1 MGSGKNHT
9 SIWAIAFKNPVSL
22 GFVLAFLALTSL
34 LKAQQIPLKHFTTKD
49 GLPSNNCYRLIDD
62 VDGKIWVSTDKG
74 IVRYNGYEFESIAKK
89 LNFKIKDIYNCF
101 PDDEGRMW
109 LDTKDQRKKFIL
121 ADSLIWVDRPELPSR
136 KDRFPVYYPGNG
148 LFFTS
153 RNYEKDEIIALR
165 KYNSNS
171 TYYFPIQ
178 KEDRLMMVKENEN
191 NITVV
196 TLHFGVQLLDKN
208 TGKVITLKKFDEGE
222 THFSGN
228 HNFYHPRYYGKD
240 QYLFATNKFVYLI
253 EKDRIYPLF
262 SSKEIEGNE
271 LVGYDEGW
279 LILHEPVSGNFSM
292 ISVFGV
298 KKSLHLPSMPGD
310 GTSLVV
316 DKEKNW
322 WISSKYS
329 GVFFIPQKSFKSRQY
344 FEDTDETATPK
355 ITQVGSLPSHGLYMI
370 NDNFNYFYLR
380 KDKQI
385 KTVFR
390 DLYSHLYNLQEDKY
404 GQIITGNF
412 SFFTRWPMQVSGINS
427 IQPQTNCNKNGDWYY
442 TRPYIIPK
450 KYIVSKDDKGFFSP
464 KYVCQLTD
472 TTFLLGGCMAII
484 EITTQ
489 KGKVNMTR
497 FEKPKECVYS
507 ILKLKDGKI
516 LLGTT
521 EGIYH
526 YADKIMGDKWLPGI
540 IGGFIRSMAQDNLG
554 RIWLSSDEKG
564 LMYID
569 EVTQQPHV
577 FPDFENSIINQ
588 LYFHKE
594 SGNMWIASSNG
605 LWRARPQGDKG
616 LVFKKY
622 TYSDG
627 IHANDINSVFCLQD
641 SIYIGTSEG
650 LTAMQDLSFEQ
661 YVVPTLEVSDVL
673 IDGKSR
679 TIQSFY
685 DLDYHENSIHI
696 QLTNLSYA
704 SLGDNTY
711 EYELK
716 GGGKNQREKTKERTI
731 QFNNLSPGRYS
742 FKAKAY
748 NAYGVL
754 SKNEILI
761 HFNIKPIFYNTV
773 WFRLILAI
781 AFVSIPFFYFYYR
794 NKRKLLASEK
804 ELALQKKMAEIK
816 LESLQSQLNSHF
828 IFNSLNAIQ
837 NYIFTNEEVKANEYL
852 SKFSRLIRGY
862 LEASKK
868 QFIGLFEEIDLLQL
882 YLSLESLRSG
892 EHFEYSISIEE
903 ELDNTVQIPSNII
916 QPFVENAIEH
926 GLKNKEGRGHLRI
939 TWRKD
944 GKSLV
949 CTVEDD
955 GIGREFA
962 QQIKKNHLKKQSLGI
977 KIIRERINA
986 IKEFDRSDIEINIA
1000 DLHPGVSNKGT
1011 KVTIKMPLRV
1021 AIAPG

>member
-1 MGSGKNHT
+1 MGSRKSH
-9 SIWAIAFKNPVSL
+9 SPIWAIAPKSHVYTAL
-22 GFVLAFLALTSL
+22 VMAFTALTSL
-34 LKAQQIPLKHFTTKD
+34 LNAQQIPLKHFTIKD

-62 VDGKIWVSTDKG
+62 AEGKIWVATDKG

-101 PDDEGRMW
+101 PDDGGRMW

-121 ADSLIWVDRPELPSR
+121 GDSLVWVDRPELPSR

-165 KYNSNS
+165 KYDNNNI
-171 TYYFPIQ
+171 YYFPIQ
-178 KEDRLMMVKENEN
+178 KEDRLMMVKENDH

-208 TGKVITLKKFDEGE
+208 TGKVSTLLKFDKDEKLL
-222 THFSGN
+222 SDN
-228 HNFYHPRYYGKD
+228 HNFYHPRYYGRD
-240 QYLFATNKFVYLI
+240 QYIFATNKNVYLI
-253 EKDRIYPLF
+253 GKDRIHTLF
-262 SSKEIEGNE
+262 SSKEIEGHE
-271 LVGYDEGW
+271 MVGYDEGW
-279 LILHEPVSGNFSM
+279 LILHEPVTGKFSM
-292 ISVFGV
+292 MSVFGV
-298 KKSLHLPSMPGD
+298 KKSLHLPAMPGD

-344 FEDTDETATPK
+344 FEDTDEMATPK
-355 ITQVGSLPSHGLYMI
+355 ITQVGSLPTHGLYMI

-390 DLYSHLYNLQEDKY
+390 DLYSHLYNLQEDKF

-412 SFFTRWPMQVSGINS
+412 SFFTRWPMQVSGLNS
-427 IQPQTNCNKNGDWYY
+427 IQPQTNCEKNGDWYY
-442 TRPYIIPK
+442 TRPYMIPK
-450 KYIVSKDDKGFFSP
+450 KRIVSKDTKGYFSP

-472 TTFLLGGCMAII
+472 TTFLLGGCLAII
-484 EITTQ
+484 ELTTQ
-489 KGKVNMTR
+489 KGKIKMTR
-497 FEKPKECVYS
+497 FEKPKECIYS
-507 ILKLKDGKI
+507 ILKLKNGHI

-526 YADKIMGDKWLPGI
+526 YADQKMGDKWLPGYV
-540 IGGFIRSMAQDNLG
+540 GGFIRSMAQDDRG

-569 EVTQQPHV
+569 EVTQQPYV

-594 SGNMWIASSNG
+594 TSTMWVASSNG
-605 LWRARPQGDKG
+605 LWRAKPNGEKG
-616 LVFKKY
+616 LVFQKY

-650 LTAMQDLSFEQ
+650 LTAMQDLSYEQ
-661 YVVPTLEVSDVL
+661 LVVPTLEISDVR
-673 IDGKSR
+673 IDGVSR
-679 TIQSFY
+679 DIQSFY
-685 DLDYHENSIHI
+685 ELDYHENSIHI

-711 EYELK
+711 EYELN
-716 GGGKNQREKTKERTI
+716 GDGTHQTEKTKDRTI
-731 QFNNLSPGRYS
+731 QFNNLAPGRYS
-742 FKAKAY
+742 FKARAY
-748 NAYGVL
+748 NVYGVK

-761 HFNIKPIFYNTV
+761 HFNIKPIFYNTL
-773 WFRLILAI
+773 WFRLIMAI

-903 ELDNTVQIPSNII
+903 DLDNSVQIPSNII

-926 GLKNKEGRGHLRI
+926 GLKNKEGKGHLRI
-939 TWRKD
+939 TWRRD

-955 GIGREFA
+955 GIGRELA
-962 QQIKKNHLKKQSLGI
+962 QQIRKNHLKKQSLGI

-1021 AIAPG
+1021 SIPPG

>member
-1 MGSGKNHT
+1 MNPYRSHYPTPGNATKRLLVLVLWLVCSP
-9 SIWAIAFKNPVSL
+9 IAI
-22 GFVLAFLALTSL
+22 TIT
-34 LKAQQIPLKHFTTKD
+34 AQKIPLKHFTTKD

-62 VDGKIWVSTDKG
+62 PDGKIWVATDKG
-74 IVRYNGYEFESIAKK
+74 IVRYNGYEFESIAEK

-101 PDDEGRMW
+101 PDDVGRMW

-121 ADSLIWVDRPELPSR
+121 GDSLIWVDRPELPSR

-148 LFFTS
+148 LFFTF
-153 RNYEKDEIIALR
+153 RNYEKDEIIALK
-165 KYNSNS
+165 KYDSNS
-171 TYYFPIQ
+171 VYYFPVQ
-178 KEDRLMMVKENEN
+178 KYDRLMMVKENEN
-191 NITVV
+191 NITIV
-196 TLHFGVQLLDKN
+196 TLNFGVQLLDKKS
-208 TGKVITLKKFDEGE
+208 GKVTTLLKFAKDEK
-222 THFSGN
+222 HLSDN

-240 QYLFATNKFVYLI
+240 QYCFSTNKCVYLI
-253 EKDRIYPLF
+253 EKDRLHKLF

-271 LVGYDEGW
+271 MVGYDEGW
-279 LILHEPVSGNFSM
+279 LILHDAVTGKFSM
-292 ISVFGV
+292 VSVFGV
-298 KKSLHLPSMPGD
+298 KKSLHLPAMPGD

-344 FEDTDETATPK
+344 FEDSDAMATPK
-355 ITQVGSLPSHGLYMI
+355 ITQVGNLPSHGLYMI

-380 KDKQI
+380 KDQQI
-385 KTVFR
+385 KAVFR

-412 SFFTRWPMQVSGINS
+412 STFTFWPMEVTGIDS
-427 IQPQTNCNKNGDWYY
+427 IKPYSNCSKSGDWYY
-442 TRPYIIPK
+442 TRPYVLPK
-450 KYIVSKDDKGFFSP
+450 RIVNKNVKGFFSP
-464 KYVCQLTD
+464 KYVCKLTD
-472 TTFLLGGCMAII
+472 TTFLLGGCLAII

-489 KGKVNMTR
+489 KGKIHMTR
-497 FEKPKECVYS
+497 FAKPKECVYS
-507 ILKLKDGKI
+507 ILKLNNGKI

-526 YADKIMGDKWLPGI
+526 YADRKMGEKWLPGI
-540 IGGFIRSMAQDNLG
+540 VGGFIRSMAQDDRG

-569 EVTQQPHV
+569 EATEQPYV
-577 FPDFENSIINQ
+577 FPEFEDVIINQ
-588 LYFHKE
+588 LYYQKE
-594 SGNMWIASSNG
+594 TGSMWIASSNG
-605 LWRARPQGDKG
+605 LWRARPDGAKG
-616 LVFKKY
+616 LSFQKY

-641 SIYIGTSEG
+641 SVYIGTSEG
-650 LTAMQDLSFEQ
+650 LTAMQDLSYEQ
-661 YVVPTLEVSDVL
+661 LVVSTLELSDIR

-679 TIQSFY
+679 PIQSFF
-685 DLDYHENSIHI
+685 DLDYHENSMHI

-716 GGGKNQREKTKERTI
+716 GGGILQKEKTKDRTI
-731 QFNNLSPGRYS
+731 QFNNLAPGRYR
-742 FKAKAY
+742 FKARAY
-748 NAYGVL
+748 NVYGIP
-754 SKNEILI
+754 SKNEVYIN
-761 HFNIKPIFYNTV
+761 FNIKPIFYNTV
-773 WFRLILAI
+773 WFRLIMAVAL
-781 AFVSIPFFYFYYR
+781 VSGPFFYFYYR
-794 NKRKLLASEK
+794 NKRKLLASER

-903 ELDNTVQIPSNII
+903 DLDNTVQIPSNII

-939 TWRKD
+939 SWRKD
-944 GKSLV
+944 GKSLI

-955 GIGREFA
+955 GIGRDFA
-962 QQIKKNHLKKQSLGI
+962 RQIKKNHLKKQSLGI
-977 KIIRERINA
+977 KIIHERINA
-986 IKEFDRSDIEINIA
+986 IKEFDRSDIEIQIT
-1000 DLHPGVSNKGT
+1000 DLHPGMSHTGT
-1011 KVTIKMPLRV
+1011 KVTIRMPLRV
-1021 AIAPG
+1021 AVAGG

>member
-1 MGSGKNHT
+1 MGSTKCH
-9 SIWAIAFKNPVSL
+9 SPIWAIAPKNYVVTAL
-22 GFVLAFLALTSL
+22 VMVGMAFTSL
-34 LKAQQIPLKHFTTKD
+34 IHAQQIPLKHFTIKD

-62 VDGKIWVSTDKG
+62 AEGKIWVATDKG

-109 LDTKDQRKKFIL
+109 LDTKDQRKKFIQG
-121 ADSLIWVDRPELPSR
+121 DSLIWVDRTELPSR

-153 RNYEKDEIIALR
+153 RNYEKNEIIALR
-165 KYNSNS
+165 KYDNNNV
-171 TYYFPIQ
+171 YYFPIQ
-178 KEDRLMMVKENEN
+178 KDDRLMMVKENDN
-191 NITVV
+191 SITVV
-196 TLHFGVQLLDKN
+196 TLHYGVQLLDKK
-208 TGKVITLKKFDEGE
+208 TGKVSALRKFDKDEKLL
-222 THFSGN
+222 SDN
-228 HNFYHPRYYGKD
+228 HNFYHPRYYGKG
-240 QYLFATNKFVYLI
+240 QYIFATNKHVYLI
-253 EKDRIYPLF
+253 EKDKVHLLF
-262 SSKEIEGNE
+262 SSKEIEGSE
-271 LVGYDEGW
+271 MVGYDDGW
-279 LILHEPVSGNFSM
+279 LILHEPVTGKFSM

-298 KKSLHLPSMPGD
+298 KKALHLPAMPGD

-344 FEDTDETATPK
+344 FEDTDEMATPK
-355 ITQVGSLPSHGLYMI
+355 ITQVGCLPSHGLYMI

-390 DLYSHLYNLQEDKY
+390 DLYSHLYNLQEDKF

-412 SFFTRWPMQVSGINS
+412 SFFTRWPMHVSGLDS
-427 IQPQTNCNKNGDWYY
+427 IRPQTNCAKNGDWYY
-442 TRPYIIPK
+442 TRPYITPK
-450 KYIVSKDDKGFFSP
+450 KNIVSKDSKGYFSP

-472 TTFLLGGCMAII
+472 TTFLLGGCLAII

-489 KGKVNMTR
+489 KGKINMTR
-497 FEKPKECVYS
+497 FQKPKECIYS
-507 ILKLKDGKI
+507 ILKLKNGNI

-521 EGIYH
+521 EGVYH
-526 YADKIMGDKWLPGI
+526 YADQKMGDKWLPGVV
-540 IGGFIRSMAQDNLG
+540 GGFIRSMAQDDRG

-569 EVTQQPHV
+569 EVTEQPYV

-594 SGNMWIASSNG
+594 TSTMWVASSNG
-605 LWRARPQGDKG
+605 LWRARPNGEKG
-616 LVFKKY
+616 LIFQKY

-650 LTAMQDLSFEQ
+650 LTAMQDLSYEQ
-661 YVVPTLEVSDVL
+661 LVVPTLEISDVR
-673 IDGKSR
+673 IDGVSR
-679 TIQSFY
+679 DYQSFY
-685 DLDYHENSIHI
+685 ELDYHENSIHI

-711 EYELK
+711 EYELN
-716 GGGKNQREKTKERTI
+716 GDGTHQAEKTKERTI
-731 QFNNLSPGRYS
+731 QFNNLAPGRYS
-742 FKAKAY
+742 FRARAY
-748 NAYGVL
+748 NVYGVK

-761 HFNIKPIFYNTV
+761 HFNIKPIFYNTL
-773 WFRLILAI
+773 WFRLIMAI
-781 AFVSIPFFYFYYR
+781 AFVSVPFFYFYYR

-903 ELDNTVQIPSNII
+903 DLDNTVQIPSNII

-926 GLKNKEGRGHLRI
+926 GLKNKEGKGHLRI
-939 TWRKD
+939 AWRRD

-1021 AIAPG
+1021 SITPG